1 MPELAEVL
9 RRDGLVAGCPVVSR
23 VPYEVLITPSRS
35 EADGLRSDLLAP
47 ALRLLAEIVRRLQ
60 KIRGERFVPL
70 NAWLHDGPQWHLE
83 LFPRT
88 TRLAGLEL
96 GAGVYID
103 PVAPERAAAELAA
116 EPGGVS
122 PSA

>member
-1 MPELAEVL
+1 
-9 RRDGLVAGCPVVSR
+9 
-23 VPYEVLITPSRS
+23 VLIAPSRS
-35 EADGLRSDLLAP
+35 EPDGLRSDLLAP

-60 KIRGERFVPL
+60 QVRGEPLVPL
-70 NAWLHDGPQWHLE
+70 NAWLHDGPEWHLE

-103 PVAPERAAAELAA
+103 PVAPETAAKELS
-116 EPGGVS
+116 GR
-122 PSA
+122 